1 MAQVVDRIR
10 RMRVA
15 REPAGAFGTEISI
28 GSFRDLPAREDS
40 VKLLMPDPTESPMIL
55 QQHLFGYP
63 SKVLMPKLGAGIDF
77 ATNVSALTS
86 RAGDGVQAVSTLLPD
101 ALVWSVAFG
110 GEFEGEGTTIAST
123 STTTVLQVT
132 DASGLREGGALA
144 CATGPGGALECRT
157 IKTIATNTVTL
168 KLALSA
174 APAVGSTVYAPYT
187 VYMNALD
194 GSQQMFLQAVVE
206 GIGTADRWLFKG
218 GQLKSAPT
226 LELQPATIPKFSTS
240 WNFAGW
246 YKADGTQTTM
256 NLTSAALADQD
267 YTSNG
272 INSVYDSEF
281 RIWAHGSSTLANT
294 FVHAPSLSIAPQ
306 IKYGPHKTP
315 GGFNTVK
322 QWVMLKPDGP
332 PVTGD
337 FKLPYESTA
346 WIDLLEARTDL
357 QLTFQVGS
365 TVGNGAVLFDVPR
378 ISLEDFSRDEL
389 DGLAGQTLKWYG
401 RLDNQTTSSSTN
413 LQKTAFRVHF
423 F

>member
-1 MAQVVDRIR
+1 MAQVVDRVRRIR
-10 RMRVA
+10 IA
-15 REPAGAFGTEISI
+15 QEPAGSFGTEISI

-63 SKVLMPKLGAGIDF
+63 SKVLMPKLGSGIDF

-86 RAGDGVQAVSTLLPD
+86 RAGSTVLAASTLLPD
-101 ALVWSVAFG
+101 ALVWSTAFG
-110 GEFEGEGTTIAST
+110 GSFEGTGTTIATT
-123 STTTVLQVT
+123 SSTTVLNVT
-132 DASGLREGGALA
+132 SAAGLREGGALA

-157 IKTIATNTVTL
+157 IKTIASNVVTL
-168 KLALSA
+168 KLALSSI
-174 APAVGSTVYAPYT
+174 PAVASIVYAPYT
-187 VYMNALD
+187 IYMNALD
-194 GSQQMFLQAVVE
+194 GSQQTSLQAAVE
-206 GIGTADRWLFKG
+206 GIGTGDRWLFKG

-226 LELQPATIPKFSTS
+226 LELQPATIPKLTTS

-246 YKADGTQTTM
+246 YKADGTNTTM

-267 YTSNG
+267 YSSTG
-272 INSVYDSEF
+272 INAVYDSEF
-281 RIWAHGSSTLANT
+281 RIWAHGSTTLAGT
-294 FVHAPSLSIAPQ
+294 FVDAPSLSISPQ

-315 GGFNTVK
+315 GGYNTIK
-322 QWVMLKPDGP
+322 QWVMLRPDGP
-332 PVTGD
+332 PVTGE
-337 FKLPYESTA
+337 FKLPYEGTT

-357 QLTFQVGS
+357 QLTFQIGS
-365 TVGNGAVLFDVPR
+365 TVSKGAVLFDIPR
-378 ISLEDFSRDEL
+378 MSLDDFGRDEL